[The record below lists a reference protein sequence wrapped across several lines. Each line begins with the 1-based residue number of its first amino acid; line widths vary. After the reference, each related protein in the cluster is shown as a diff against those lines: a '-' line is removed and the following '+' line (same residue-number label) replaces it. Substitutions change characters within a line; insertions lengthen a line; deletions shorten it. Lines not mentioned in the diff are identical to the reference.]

1 MRKKTWVDG
10 EIINSD
16 DLNRIESRVQ
26 ELHDS
31 YSPYSWE
38 TGDIITSERLNNIE
52 TAIESEKQWQ
62 DGEVINAEK
71 LNAIEDRLE
80 TVAPVVYGFS
90 IDADEPD
97 PDLKVTYIE
106 DAVGKSPAYM
116 DFESG
121 RFNYGSWTL
130 DEFFMP
136 RPCMVRSDGTVD
148 YYLNIDDYSKKE
160 DGTASDVANPDYDG
174 NAMMEWGR
182 DGKKIWYSFSPTNE
196 EQTSVE
202 VRFSNEKVDDSYH
215 DWSFYNKNNEEKD
228 HFYTPIFQGGL
239 VSNKLRSLS
248 GLTPSGDDTT
258 AQQRTYAQA
267 NGEGWDI
274 EQYSDYVLITLLLTL
289 LCKNTDTQSK
299 YGNTAS
305 THSITSGSMNQNGM
319 FYGENTTNTP
329 TTKIKVF
336 GMEYWWGSMYR
347 RMLGYTINAS
357 VPTFKLTSGTADG
370 STATD
375 FNSTGSASG
384 YLTVSGKIPSSSG
397 YITKMKFENN
407 GIMYPV
413 QTGGSSTTHYCDYV
427 YTDSGSS
434 YVALFGRYRSGSA
447 SPDPGAWFLHLYH
460 AGSYTYSFLGACL
473 SLKPMN

>member
-16 DLNRIESRVQ
+16 DLNRIENRVQ
-26 ELHDS
+26 ELHGS

-121 RFNYGSWTL
+121 QFNYGSWTL

-148 YYLNIDDYSKKE
+148 YYLDIDDYNKKE
-160 DGTASDVANPDYDG
+160 DSTASDVDNPDYDG

-182 DGKKIWYSFSPTNE
+182 DGKKIWYSFTPTNE

-228 HFYTPIFQGGL
+228 HFYTPIFVGGL
-239 VSNKLRSLS
+239 VNNKLRSLS
-248 GLTPSGDDTT
+248 GLTPRGEDST

-274 EQYSDYVLITLLLTL
+274 EQYSDYVLVTLLLTL
-289 LCKNTDTQSK
+289 LCKSTDTQSK

-305 THSITSGSMNQNGM
+305 TYSIVSGIMNQNGM
-319 FYGENTTNTP
+319 FYGENTNTS

-336 GMEYWWGSMYR
+336 GMEYWWGSMWR
-347 RMLGYTINAS
+347 RLLGYTINAR
-357 VPTFKLTSGTADG
+357 VPTFKLTPGTADG
-370 STATD
+370 STASD
-375 FNSTGSASG
+375 FNATGASTG
-384 YLTVSGKIPSSSG
+384 YLSVSSQLPSSG
-397 YITKMKFENN
+397 YITKMKFESN

-413 QTGGSSTTHYCDYV
+413 QAGGSTTTHYCDYV
-427 YTDSGSS
+427 YANSGSS
-434 YVALFGRYRSGSA
+434 HVALFGCYSGSA
-447 SPDPGAWFLHLYH
+447 APRQGAWFLRLSYD
-460 AGSYTYSFLGACL
+460 GSLAYSDYGACL

>member
-121 RFNYGSWTL
+121 QFNYGSWTL

-148 YYLNIDDYSKKE
+148 YYLDIDD
-160 DGTASDVANPDYDG
+160 
-174 NAMMEWGR
+174 
-182 DGKKIWYSFSPTNE
+182 
-196 EQTSVE
+196 
-202 VRFSNEKVDDSYH
+202 
-215 DWSFYNKNNEEKD
+215 
-228 HFYTPIFQGGL
+228 
-239 VSNKLRSLS
+239 
-248 GLTPSGDDTT
+248 
-258 AQQRTYAQA
+258 
-267 NGEGWDI
+267 
-274 EQYSDYVLITLLLTL
+274 
-289 LCKNTDTQSK
+289 
-299 YGNTAS
+299 
-305 THSITSGSMNQNGM
+305 
-319 FYGENTTNTP
+319 
-329 TTKIKVF
+329 
-336 GMEYWWGSMYR
+336 
-347 RMLGYTINAS
+347 
-357 VPTFKLTSGTADG
+357 
-370 STATD
+370 
-375 FNSTGSASG
+375 
-384 YLTVSGKIPSSSG
+384 
-397 YITKMKFENN
+397 
-407 GIMYPV
+407 
-413 QTGGSSTTHYCDYV
+413 
-427 YTDSGSS
+427 
-434 YVALFGRYRSGSA
+434 
-447 SPDPGAWFLHLYH
+447 
-460 AGSYTYSFLGACL
+460 
-473 SLKPMN
+473 